1 MDRVLSGM
9 RPTGKL
15 HLGHLHGVLQNWK
28 ELQDRY
34 DCFYFVADWHA
45 LTTDYKN
52 SYEIK
57 DNTIEMVADWLA
69 VGLTPE
75 KSTLFIQ
82 SKVKEHAELH
92 LLLSMITPLG
102 WLERNPTYKE
112 LKNEIKNKEINN
124 YGFLGYPVLQTAD
137 IILYLAKYVPIGV
150 DQLPHLELSREIVR
164 RFNYLYKTD
173 FFIEPQP
180 ILTEF
185 AKIPGIDGRKMSK
198 SYNNAIFISDR
209 GKDLEKKVLNLV
221 TDTQRVR
228 RNDPGDPER
237 CLAYNFHKIYCSQ
250 EELNMINKECP
261 KAGIGC
267 FDCKKILLKRIEEH
281 LAPIQEK
288 RDEYI
293 ADKNSIIDILNEGS
307 KKARTV
313 ANETMEKVNE
323 IIGFDYSIK

>member
-1 MDRVLSGM
+1 MDRILSGM

-28 ELQDRY
+28 DLQDDY
-34 DCFYFVADWHA
+34 ECFYFVADWHA

-52 SYEIK
+52 SKEIK
-57 DNTIEMVADWLA
+57 NNMIEMVADWLA
-69 VGLTPE
+69 IGLTPE

-82 SKVKEHAELH
+82 SNVKEHAELH

-112 LKNEIKNKEINN
+112 MKNEIKNKDLNN

-137 IILYLAKYVPIGV
+137 IIIYLAKYVPIGV

-164 RFNYLYKTD
+164 RFNYIYKTD
-173 FFIEPQP
+173 FFIEPEP

-209 GKDLEKKVLNLV
+209 DKNLEKKVLNLV

-228 RNDPGDPER
+228 RIDPGNPEK
-237 CLAYNFHKIYCSQ
+237 CLAYNFHKIYCSDD
-250 EELNMINKECP
+250 ELKMINNECP

-267 FDCKKILLKRIEEH
+267 FDCKKILLNRMKEK

-288 RDEYI
+288 REKYI
-293 ADKNSIIDILNEGS
+293 SDKNLIMDILNEGT
-307 KKARTV
+307 KKAREV
-313 ANETMEKVNE
+313 AQNTLEKVNE
-323 IIGFDYSIK
+323 IIGFNY

>member
-28 ELQDRY
+28 ELQDKY
-34 DCFYFVADWHA
+34 ECFYFVADWHA
-45 LTTDYKN
+45 LTTDYKI
-52 SYEIK
+52 SHEIK
-57 DNTIEMVADWLA
+57 NNTIEMVADWLA
-69 VGLTPE
+69 VGLNPE

-112 LKNEIKNKEINN
+112 MKNEIKNKDINN

-137 IILYLAKYVPIGV
+137 IIIYHAKYVPVGM
-150 DQLPHLELSREIVR
+150 DQIPHLELSREIAR
-164 RFNYLYKTD
+164 RFNFIYKTN
-173 FFIEPQP
+173 FFIEPEP
-180 ILTEF
+180 ILTDF

-198 SYNNAIFISDR
+198 SYNNAIFISDK

-221 TDTQRVR
+221 TDTHRVR
-228 RNDPGDPER
+228 RTDPGDPER
-237 CLAYNFHKIYCSQ
+237 CLAYNFHKIYCT
-250 EELNMINKECP
+250 ENELEMINKECP

-267 FDCKKILLKRIEEH
+267 FDCKKILLKRISEK

-288 RDEYI
+288 REKYI
-293 ADKNSIIDILNEGS
+293 SNKNLILDILEEGS
-307 KKARTV
+307 NKAKKIAKETV
-313 ANETMEKVNE
+313 DKVNE
-323 IIGFDYSIK
+323 IIGLKY

>member
-28 ELQDRY
+28 DLQDKY
-34 DCFYFVADWHA
+34 ECFYFVADWHA
-45 LTTDYKN
+45 LTTDYKI

-57 DNTIEMVADWLA
+57 NNTIEMVADWLA

-82 SKVKEHAELH
+82 SKIKEHAELH

-112 LKNEIKNKEINN
+112 MKNEIKSKDLNN
-124 YGFLGYPVLQTAD
+124 YGFLGYPVLQTVD
-137 IILYLAKYVPIGV
+137 IIIYHAKYVPVGL
-150 DQLPHLELSREIVR
+150 DQIPHLELSREIAR
-164 RFNYLYKTD
+164 RFNYIYKTN
-173 FFIEPQP
+173 FFIEPEP
-180 ILTEF
+180 ILTDF

-198 SYNNAIFISDR
+198 SYNNAIFISDK
-209 GKDLEKKVLNLV
+209 GKELEKKVLNLV

-228 RNDPGDPER
+228 RTDPGDPEK
-237 CLAYNFHKIYCSQ
+237 CLAYNFHKIYCT
-250 EELNMINKECP
+250 EDELKLINEECP

-267 FDCKKILLKRIEEH
+267 FDCKKILLKRISEK

-288 RDEYI
+288 RENYI
-293 ADKNSIIDILNEGS
+293 SNKNLILDILEDGS
-307 KKARTV
+307 NKARKIAKETV
-313 ANETMEKVNE
+313 DKVNE
-323 IIGFDYSIK
+323 IIGLKY